1 MVNSTLM
8 RNKTNSDSISFNVNQ

>member
-8 RNKTNSDSISFNVNQ
+8 RNKTNSDSISFFGQI